1 MNMRSR
7 STALAAC
14 LFLTAGS
21 ANASLAL
28 TTNLKHVAIHSD
40 GLNGR
45 VLRVRCVLRLVNG
58 VLTVDE
64 GSGAQRFSLIVS
76 DPALRN
82 AMVSQLAADATDPG
96 ASQWWVEATVRL
108 TQTAKAPQLELI
120 GFQTLGVRS

>member
-1 MNMRSR
+1 
-7 STALAAC
+7 
-14 LFLTAGS
+14 
-21 ANASLAL
+21 
-28 TTNLKHVAIHSD
+28 
-40 GLNGR
+40 
-45 VLRVRCVLRLVNG
+45 VLRLVNG